1 MSGYVPGDLMTRYYE
16 QRASEGGL
24 MITEATFTSPT
35 GNGGYASPGAGL
47 AGRSRCSRHWCRYW
61 WGKVRPIN
69 SELALC
75 NADAVAP
82 CRLPYLQSMPPAYE
96 VFFCNASR
104 TSVDPLLTPSGLLPG
119 AEAISRGTIPSAMR
133 GRVAH
138 D

>member
-1 MSGYVPGDLMTRYYE
+1 MSKLFSPIRIGAFDLSHRVVLAPLTRMRADVPGNVPNDLMAKYYQ

-47 AGRSRCSRHWCRYW
+47 ASRSRCSRHWCRYW
-61 WGKVRPIN
+61 WGKVRPIK

-82 CRLPYLQSMPPAYE
+82 WRLPYLQSMPP
-96 VFFCNASR
+96 SLQ
-104 TSVDPLLTPSGLLPG
+104 SL
-119 AEAISRGTIPSAMR
+119 IR
-133 GRVAH
+133 GRQQNLA
-138 D
+138 